1 VSHIPKQDFYTRI
14 VAIAEMYDALTA
26 SLSYTEGYR
35 SPDHAVRTLLENAG
49 KKLDPVLVRQF
60 VSMMGA
66 YPVGSFV
73 MLDTNELGIVVEPH
87 AVFLKRPRVLVLS
100 DKKGA
105 PIRPFIAALSK
116 RDENGR
122 YLRTINKTLDPN
134 EYRIDYASFFY
145 RRSPRPGASS

>member
-1 VSHIPKQDFYTRI
+1 
-14 VAIAEMYDALTA
+14 
-26 SLSYTEGYR
+26 
-35 SPDHAVRTLLENAG
+35 
-49 KKLDPVLVRQF
+49 
-60 VSMMGA
+60 MMGG

-73 MLDTNELGIVVEPH
+73 MLDTDELGIVVEPH

-134 EYRIDYASFFY
+134 QYKIDYASFFY
-145 RRSPRPGASS
+145 RRSPRPGTSS